1 MTGCDGKFVF
11 WSQVARQRL
20 GKTASAQMTVEKLPK
35 TVFWWFDGC
44 LRVAKDGD
52 LARELRAHNL
62 LQRTV

>member
-1 MTGCDGKFVF
+1 
-11 WSQVARQRL
+11 
-20 GKTASAQMTVEKLPK
+20 MTVKKLPK

-62 LQRTV
+62 LKRTV